1 MKPRFFFL
9 MLFAT
14 TLFFTSASL
23 QGQSLKDLIKKKP
36 GDTTSTGS
44 KLGQAAK
51 SLGLGGSGQG
61 LTATEVA
68 NGLKEALEKGATK
81 GTERLS
87 AVDGFLGNAAV
98 KILMPPEA
106 RKVEETLRKFG
117 LGSQVDQAI
126 TSMNRAAEDAAKS
139 AAPIFVNAIKS
150 MTIEDAFG
158 ILRGGDTAAT
168 AYLRR
173 QTTSPLTE
181 AFRPVI
187 DKSLA
192 KVDATKY
199 WNTVF
204 STYNRFSKEKVNTDL
219 PAWVTERALSGIF
232 LQLAQ
237 EEAEIRKNPAAR
249 TSELLKKVFGSK

>member
-1 MKPRFFFL
+1 MKLHSIVL
-9 MLFAT
+9 MLVPVAFLFSSAT
-14 TLFFTSASL
+14 LHS
-23 QGQSLKDLIKKKP
+23 QSLKGLIKKKT
-36 GDTTSTGS
+36 GDSATTSS
-44 KLGQAAK
+44 KLNQAMQ
-51 SLGLGGSGQG
+51 SLGLGGNKGS

-68 NGLKEALEKGATK
+68 NGLKEALEKGAIK
-81 GTERLS
+81 GTERLC
-87 AVDGFLGNAAV
+87 AMDGFLANAAV

-158 ILRGGDTAAT
+158 ILLGGDTAAT
-168 AYLRR
+168 AFLRR
-173 QTTSPLTE
+173 QTTTPLTE

-187 DKSLA
+187 ETSLG

-204 STYNRFSKEKVNTDL
+204 STYNRFSQEKVNTDL